1 MALESPSL
9 PRSYDVFPSPSM
21 ATMRGKEY
29 AWRAFEYLGGGSV
42 GRDVDITKAYV
53 RVEEQTEAL
62 EIVYAAVSTMGR

>member
-1 MALESPSL
+1 
-9 PRSYDVFPSPSM
+9 M